1 MSTAIAVVETGKYL
15 ALAEG
20 SEVAEA
26 LAANFS
32 PGETFQE
39 SDLIRVPTP
48 AGGAKKWIIPTVSG
62 DESAEAING
71 VLVFYGLGGVLWPS
85 TDPAPGTL
93 PLLRT
98 DDLVFARKV
107 GNDFGDI
114 DPEVLKQ
121 HEVGDGIYKWKD
133 LPWNQFGSGKS
144 GRGKRCQEYRT
155 LCVLRAGD
163 TFPLLVRAKP
173 GSLKTVA
180 PFVKQLPVPHY
191 RAEVSLGLTKQTNQG
206 GQPYSQIVPR
216 LTGTLTREQG
226 EAVRKLYTEP
236 LRNLVQEINLA
247 EDLSGDE

>member
-1 MSTAIAVVETGKYL
+1 MSTAIAVVESGKYL
-15 ALAEG
+15 ALTEG

-26 LAANFS
+26 LAANFA
-32 PGETFQE
+32 PGEQFAE

-48 AGGAKKWIIPTVSG
+48 AGGATRWSIPGLSG
-62 DESAEAING
+62 DESVESIDG
-71 VLVFYGLGGVLWPS
+71 VLVFYGVGGVLWPS

-107 GNDFGDI
+107 GDDFGDI
-114 DPEVLKQ
+114 DPEVLAQ
-121 HEVGDGIYKWKD
+121 HEVADGVYKWKD
-133 LPWNQFGSGKS
+133 LPWNQFGSGKN

-155 LCVLRAGD
+155 MCVLRAGD

-191 RAEVSLGLTKQTNQG
+191 RAEVSLRLSKVSNTG

-226 EAVRKLYTEP
+226 EAVRRLYTEP
-236 LRNLVQEINLA
+236 LRNLVQQINLA
-247 EDLSGDE
+247 DDLSGDE